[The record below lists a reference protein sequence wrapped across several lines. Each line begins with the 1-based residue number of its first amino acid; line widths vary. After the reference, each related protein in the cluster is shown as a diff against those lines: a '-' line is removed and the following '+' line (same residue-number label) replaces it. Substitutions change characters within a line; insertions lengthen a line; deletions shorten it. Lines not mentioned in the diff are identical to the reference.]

1 VIKWLYSINI
11 SFIDT
16 ANDDDDDD
24 DDVDDDDDEDSE
36 DSAGEILPDV
46 KHPVTVHQNL
56 TVGEVIQQ
64 AKQRQAESKHQVI
77 DCLQSVNE
85 LLWSGYLI

>member
-1 VIKWLYSINI
+1 V
-11 SFIDT
+11 SFIGT

-24 DDVDDDDDEDSE
+24 DDDDEDDDDEDSE

-56 TVGEVIQQ
+56 TIGEVIKQ
-64 AKQRQAESKHQVI
+64 AKQQQAESKHQVNI
-77 DCLQSVNE
+77 HTQQMSLCD
-85 LLWSGYLI
+85 LIV